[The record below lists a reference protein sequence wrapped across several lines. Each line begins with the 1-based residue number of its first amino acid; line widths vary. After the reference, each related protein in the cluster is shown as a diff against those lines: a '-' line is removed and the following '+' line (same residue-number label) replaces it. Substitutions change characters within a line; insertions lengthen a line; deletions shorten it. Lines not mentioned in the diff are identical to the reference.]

1 MKRTLITCLVGLG
14 IILAGAVKNEA
25 NHRPSSGLASTTTI
39 ASR

>member
-14 IILAGAVKNEA
+14 IIAAGAIQTQA
-25 NHRPSSGLASTTTI
+25 NHRPSSGLASTAII